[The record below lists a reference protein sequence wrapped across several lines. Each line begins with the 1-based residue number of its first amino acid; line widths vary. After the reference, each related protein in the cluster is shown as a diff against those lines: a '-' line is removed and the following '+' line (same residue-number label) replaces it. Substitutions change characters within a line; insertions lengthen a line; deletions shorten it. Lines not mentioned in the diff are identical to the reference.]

1 MGYMA
6 RSRTVRERAGLAP
19 FPLRSSLMETNEI
32 LHKLAS
38 FSKRLAT
45 LADQVHEMR
54 EQAQHT
60 LDRIYLLREDI
71 EQVRRRLAA
80 DMGEESRT
88 PLPSR

>member
-1 MGYMA
+1 
-6 RSRTVRERAGLAP
+6 
-19 FPLRSSLMETNEI
+19 METNEI
-32 LHKLAS
+32 LHKLTS
-38 FSKRLAT
+38 FNKRLAT

-71 EQVRRRLAA
+71 EEVRRRLAA

-88 PLPSR
+88 PLPMR